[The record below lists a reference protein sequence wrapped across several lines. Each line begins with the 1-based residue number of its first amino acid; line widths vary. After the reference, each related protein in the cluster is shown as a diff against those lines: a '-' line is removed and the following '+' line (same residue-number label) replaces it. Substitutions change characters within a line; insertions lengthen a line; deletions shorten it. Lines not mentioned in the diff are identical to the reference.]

1 MGVELWEL
9 WCNFMGWC
17 SSMRDLGVV
26 IWERCRFMGLDLL
39 IITYA
44 YINLI

>member
-1 MGVELWEL
+1 MFMGGIVYVLGNMGVELWEL

-26 IWERCRFMGLDLL
+26 IWG
-39 IITYA
+39 TV
-44 YINLI
+44 